1 MKTLTFFNGKGGSG
15 KTTFCM
21 MMASWL
27 HYHKRA
33 RVLVCDFDY
42 PEFKMVEQRQR
53 DLELLSDPGSQL
65 SRQLSVVKSS
75 PDLWY
80 EILKFKYTAMTDREI
95 DEFATFLKSMQG
107 VLDYVL
113 FDFGAGFRENGPA
126 LGLMR
131 RGLIGLTVV
140 PVYSD
145 QSVVESAMY
154 TCMISR
160 SFGQKCFVFWNRVV
174 RSEKVTSDGGLDR
187 LRPLDELFTS
197 RDISVAKT
205 RIGEMAIFRREG
217 KNWHF
222 IKSTVCWPERNVS
235 LMCPGIVDLFTEV
248 KSMVD

>member
-42 PEFKMVEQRQR
+42 PEFKMIEQRQR
-53 DLELLSDPGSQL
+53 DLELLSDSGSQL
-65 SRQLSVVKSS
+65 SRQLSDVNSS

-131 RGLIGLTVV
+131 RGLVGLTVV

-154 TCMISR
+154 TCMIPKLWAEVLCVLE
-160 SFGQKCFVFWNRVV
+160 Q
-174 RSEKVTSDGGLDR
+174 GG
-187 LRPLDELFTS
+187 
-197 RDISVAKT
+197 KK
-205 RIGEMAIFRREG
+205 REG
-217 KNWHF
+217 HLRWR
-222 IKSTVCWPERNVS
+222 P
-235 LMCPGIVDLFTEV
+235 
-248 KSMVD
+248 

>member
-27 HYHKRA
+27 HYHEGA
-33 RVLVCDFDY
+33 RVLVCDFDQ
-42 PEFKMVEQRQR
+42 PEFKIVEQRRR
-53 DLELLSDPGSQL
+53 DVELYSDPDSHLRRHL
-65 SRQLSVVKSS
+65 SSESSS

-80 EILKFKYTAMTDREI
+80 EILKFECTEMSDRDI
-95 DEFATFLKSMQG
+95 DAFKAFLDSKEG
-107 VLDYVL
+107 ELDYVL

-131 RGLIGLTVV
+131 RGLVGLTVV

-154 TCMISR
+154 TCMLSR
-160 SFGQKCFVFWNRVV
+160 SIGQKCLVFWNRVV
-174 RSEKVTSDGGLDR
+174 RNERVTSDGGPDR

-197 RDISVAKT
+197 RHFPVAKT
-205 RIGEMAIFRREG
+205 RIGEMTIFRREG

-222 IKSTVCWPERNVS
+222 IKSTACWPERNVS

-248 KSMVD
+248 KAMVD

>member
-27 HYHKRA
+27 HYHERA

-42 PEFKMVEQRQR
+42 PEFKMAEQRQR
-53 DLELLSDPGSQL
+53 DIELLSDPGSQL
-65 SRQLSVVKSS
+65 SRLLAGEKSS

-95 DEFATFLKSMQG
+95 DEFAAFLKSKEG

-113 FDFGAGFRENGPA
+113 FDFGAGFRVNGPA

-131 RGLIGLTVV
+131 RGLIDLAVV

-145 QSVVESAMY
+145 KAVVNSALY
-154 TCMISR
+154 TCALAR
-160 SFGQKCFVFWNRVV
+160 SCGQRCIAFWNRTA
-174 RSEKVTSDGGLDR
+174 RNERTAPDGGKDR
-187 LRPLDELFTS
+187 LLPLISIFT
-197 RDISVAKT
+197 DAGFPMAKT
-205 RIGEMAIFRREG
+205 RIGDMTIFRRDGET
-217 KNWHF
+217 WHF
-222 IKSTVCWPERNVS
+222 LKSTACWPEGNVS
-235 LMCPGIVDLFTEV
+235 LMCPGIIGLFTEV
-248 KSMVD
+248 KAMMD